1 MVNDRSFL
9 ERRYM
14 MMDIIIKN
22 AKIIDG
28 TGNQAYEGNI
38 GIKDGKIVTAIK
50 TERAMTT
57 IDVAGRYLCP
67 GFIDAHSHGDLIL
80 GTESAHLFKTTQG
93 VTTEVTGQCGLSIA
107 PANPEYLDLVQGL
120 LSLGTTSFPKDMKNW
135 NTFER
140 YLEYA
145 DKQPKTANVMMYVGH
160 SSLRIA
166 VMGFANRVA
175 TDEEL
180 ETMKLILRNAMEHG
194 AAGFSSGL
202 IYTPSCYAD
211 KREVVELAKVIKP
224 YNGIYASHMRN
235 ESYDVVESVKETID
249 IGRQAGVKV
258 DISHHKTLG
267 KANWGLQKET
277 LRLINEA
284 RMEGIDVF
292 YDQYPYT
299 CNMTHLN
306 ACIPPWYFDQGFDVI
321 TENLRDPEFR
331 ARLKKDMENP
341 ETKYDNYYLNA
352 GGWSGVL
359 VSSAPFTPVAE
370 GKFISEYAEM
380 TGKDPWDTFFDLMAD
395 NRCECGGVYSSM
407 CEEDVCEIAMAPY
420 CIVGS
425 DGLTRSWKEKGHP
438 RASGTFPHAITYFVK
453 EKGIISLEH
462 MIRKMTGLTADYLSI
477 KNKGYIRDGYDA
489 DLVIFDYERLQDTAT
504 YSNPN
509 SVTEGIDYVFTNGE
523 IVCKYKKLTGIHS
536 GKMIRHNQ

>member
-1 MVNDRSFL
+1 
-9 ERRYM
+9 
-14 MMDIIIKN
+14 MDVLIKN

-28 TGNQAYEGNI
+28 TGGQIYEGDL
-38 GIKDGKIVTAIK
+38 GIEKGKIVTDVEGESAH
-50 TERAMTT
+50 MV
-57 IDVAGRYLCP
+57 IDAAGRYLCP

-120 LSLGTTSFPKDMKNW
+120 LLLGTPSFPEDMKNW
-135 NTFER
+135 HTFER

-180 ETMKLILRNAMEHG
+180 ETMKSILRNAMEHG
-194 AAGFSSGL
+194 AAGFSTGL

-211 KREVVELAKVIKP
+211 VREVVELAKVIKP

-235 ESYDVVESVKETID
+235 ESYDVVASVKETID

-267 KANWGLQKET
+267 KVNWGLQKET
-277 LRLINEA
+277 LRLIHEA
-284 RMEGIDVF
+284 REEGIDVF

-321 TENLRDPEFR
+321 TENLKKPEFR
-331 ARLKKDMENP
+331 AQLKKDMEDT

-352 GGWSGVL
+352 GGWDGVL
-359 VSSAPFTPVAE
+359 VSSAPFTPAAE
-370 GKFISEYAEM
+370 GKFISEYAKLKE
-380 TGKDPWDTFFDLMAD
+380 TSPWDTFFDLMAE
-395 NRCECGGVYSSM
+395 NHCECGGVYSSM

-425 DGLTRSWKEKGHP
+425 DGLTRSWTEKGHP
-438 RASGTFPHAITYFVK
+438 RASATFPHAITYFVK
-453 EKGIISLEH
+453 EKGIISLEQ
-462 MIRKMTGLTADYLSI
+462 MIRKMTGQTADFLSI

-489 DLVIFDYERLQDTAT
+489 DLVIFDYDCLQDTAT

-509 SVTEGIDYVFTNGE
+509 SITEGIDYVFTNGE
-523 IVCKYKKLTGIHS
+523 LVYKDKKLTGVYS

>member
-1 MVNDRSFL
+1 MLDV
-9 ERRYM
+9 
-14 MMDIIIKN
+14 IIKN

-28 TGNQAYEGNI
+28 TGNPAYEGDI
-38 GIKDGKIVTAIK
+38 GIQGDKIVMKVEDETA
-50 TERAMTT
+50 EET
-57 IDVAGRYLCP
+57 IDAAGRYVSP

-80 GTESAHLFKTTQG
+80 GTRSAHLFKTTQG

-107 PANPEYLDLVQGL
+107 PTNPQYLDLVQGL
-120 LSLGTTSFPKDMKNW
+120 LSLGTTSFPEDMVNW
-135 NTFER
+135 TGFER

-145 DKQPKTANVMMYVGH
+145 DQQPKTANVMMYVGH

-180 ETMKLILRNAMEHG
+180 EKMKDILRNAMKHG
-194 AAGFSSGL
+194 AAGFSTGL

-211 KREVVELAKVIKP
+211 HREVVELAKVIKP

-249 IGRQAGVKV
+249 IGRQAGVKI

-277 LRLINEA
+277 MRIIQEA
-284 RMEGIDVF
+284 RDEGIDVF
-292 YDQYPYT
+292 YDQYPYD

-306 ACIPPWYFDQGFDVI
+306 ACIPPWHFDQGFDVMADK
-321 TENLRDPEFR
+321 LRDPDFR
-331 ARLKKDMENP
+331 EQLRREMEDP
-341 ETKYDNYYLNA
+341 KTQYDNYYLNA

-359 VSSAPFTPVAE
+359 VSSAPTTPAAE
-370 GKFISEYAEM
+370 GRFVSEYAEM
-380 TGKDPWDTFFDLMAD
+380 TGQDPWDTFFDLMAD
-395 NRCECGGVYSSM
+395 NHCECGGVYSSM
-407 CEEDVCEIAMAPY
+407 CEDDVCEIAMGPY

-425 DGLTRSWKEKGHP
+425 DGLTRSWEEKGHP

-453 EKGIISLEH
+453 EKGIISLEK
-462 MIRKMTGLTADYLSI
+462 MIRKMTGLTADYLAI

-489 DLVIFDYERLQDTAT
+489 DLVIFDYDCLQDTAT

-509 SVTEGIDYVFTNGE
+509 SITEGINYVFTNGR
-523 IVCKYKKLTGIHS
+523 IVYKDKELTGVYA
-536 GKMIRHNQ
+536 GRMIRHN